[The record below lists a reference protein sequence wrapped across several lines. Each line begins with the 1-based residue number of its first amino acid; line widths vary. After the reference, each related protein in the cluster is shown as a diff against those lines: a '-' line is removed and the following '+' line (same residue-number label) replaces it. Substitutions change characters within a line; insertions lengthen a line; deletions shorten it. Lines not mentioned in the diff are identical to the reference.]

1 MKWLKRSLSIVMT
14 DSLENWSMISLN
26 DTQWAAKIA
35 DEYPDQVVEA
45 VYKNSYEGYESW
57 NDIFVFFEDD
67 CLGYI

>member
-1 MKWLKRSLSIVMT
+1 
-14 DSLENWSMISLN
+14 MISLN

-45 VYKNSYEGYESW
+45 VYKNSYEDDYESW

-67 CLGYI
+67 CLGDI